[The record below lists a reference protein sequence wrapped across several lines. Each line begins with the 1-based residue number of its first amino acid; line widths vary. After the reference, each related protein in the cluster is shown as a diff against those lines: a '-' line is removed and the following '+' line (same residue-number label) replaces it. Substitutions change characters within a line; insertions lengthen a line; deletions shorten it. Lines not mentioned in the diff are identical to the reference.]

1 MTNEIKGFNPMEP
14 RRSGGVTDGGGAGK
28 PAVQSE
34 GAGRQ
39 GTGEKVT
46 LTETAQ
52 KFANLS
58 AEVAKGSEIDEARV
72 EQLRSAID
80 SGQYQ
85 PDPVAI
91 ADALIRFEKA
101 G

>member
-1 MTNEIKGFNPMEP
+1 MTNDIKGFSPMEP
-14 RRSGGVTDGGGAGK
+14 RRNGGVANGGGAGK
-28 PAVQSE
+28 PAGKPES
-34 GAGRQ
+34 AGRES
-39 GTGEKVT
+39 TGEKVT

-58 AEVAKGSEIDEARV
+58 AEAAKGSEIDEARV

>member
-1 MTNEIKGFNPMEP
+1 MTNDIKGFLPMEP
-14 RRSGGVTDGGGAGK
+14 RRSGGVSNGTAAGK
-28 PAVQSE
+28 PASQAA
-34 GAGRQ
+34 GAPRQ
-39 GTGEKVT
+39 GADEKVT

-58 AEVAKGSEIDEARV
+58 AEAAKGSVVDEAKV
-72 EQLRSAID
+72 LQLRSAID